1 MHEGS
6 IPLIVKTGHCEGLY
20 RIKLLSCSYAM
31 RSLTLEIRSTSLH
44 RIERPPK
51 KAMTHI
57 CKRDAP
63 PSGFVLD
70 GGRDKISHV
79 HSGDESFLSGTPLA
93 DRRISSNVS
102 KFVGYRITSKADI
115 STISSVLDPSRPAC
129 NGKDY
134 LSRLSS
140 ASVMMGL
147 VDESLSFKDKG
158 TVLSSRVDLTCKMSP
173 CN

>member
-79 HSGDESFLSGTPLA
+79 HSGDESFLSGTLLA
-93 DRRISSNVS
+93 DREYLLTSASLWDTALPQKPISALSRAFWTRQGQLVM
-102 KFVGYRITSKADI
+102 VRITYH
-115 STISSVLDPSRPAC
+115 V
-129 NGKDY
+129 Y
-134 LSRLSS
+134 QVRL
-140 ASVMMGL
+140 
-147 VDESLSFKDKG
+147 
-158 TVLSSRVDLTCKMSP
+158 
-173 CN
+173 